1 MKIVVTCGDVNGIGL
16 ETLLK
21 SADVMS
27 SNLFFKDTEFYLS
40 CNTNSL
46 LEYAQKIGYDIEIL
60 NERVIVS
67 DHYMKILECDNYSP
81 VQFGKVTRNAGSLSV
96 ESLEKAIVQTLN
108 NKFDALVTL
117 PISKE
122 SAYLA
127 GFKYPGQTEMLA
139 EKSKVSSPLMILFK
153 DDLRVALATIH
164 EPIRRVPDLIT
175 KEKLS
180 SLIIQFNRSLKI
192 DFGIKEPKIAV
203 LGLNP
208 HAGENGKIGT
218 EELGTIG
225 IALEQVKS
233 DSVLVRGPYPADG
246 FFAHGDYKKF
256 DGIVAMYHDQGL
268 VPLKLLAHGTG
279 VNFTAGLPVVR
290 TSPDHGTAYG
300 ISGKGIASPDSL
312 VAALISAVKIVKAR
326 KSNNQK

>member
-40 CNTNSL
+40 CNTQSL

-96 ESLEKAIVQTLN
+96 ESLEKAIVHTLN
-108 NKFDALVTL
+108 HKFDALVTL

-139 EKSKVSSPLMILFK
+139 EKSKVTSPLMILFK

-164 EPIRRVPDLIT
+164 EPLRTVPDLIT
-175 KEKLS
+175 KEKLTA
-180 SLIIQFNRSLKI
+180 LITQFNNSLKI
-192 DFGIKEPKIAV
+192 DFGIDKPKIAV

-208 HAGENGKIGT
+208 HAGENGKIGM
-218 EELGTIG
+218 EENTI
-225 IALEQVKS
+225 ISVALEQLKTEG
-233 DSVLVRGPYPADG
+233 VLVRGPYPADG
-246 FFAHGDYKKF
+246 FFAHGDYRNF

-300 ISGKGIASPDSL
+300 IAGKGIASPDSL
-312 VAALISAVKIVKAR
+312 IAALISAVKIVKAR
-326 KSNNQK
+326 KNHKN

>member
-27 SNLFFKDTEFYLS
+27 SNLYFKDTEFYLA
-40 CNTNSL
+40 CNSQSL
-46 LEYAQKIGYDIEIL
+46 LEYAKKIGYDIEIL

-81 VQFGKVTRNAGSLSV
+81 VEFGKVTRNAGSLSV

-108 NKFDALVTL
+108 HKFDALVTL

-139 EKSKVSSPLMILFK
+139 EKSKVTSPLMILFK

-164 EPIRRVPDLIT
+164 EPLRKVPDLIT
-175 KEKLS
+175 KEKLIA
-180 SLIIQFNRSLKI
+180 LISQFNNSLKI
-192 DFGIKEPKIAV
+192 DFGIEKPIIAV

-208 HAGENGKIGT
+208 HAGENGKIGM
-218 EELGTIG
+218 EENTI
-225 IALEQVKS
+225 ISVALDHLKT
-233 DSVLVRGPYPADG
+233 DGVLVRGPYPADG
-246 FFAHGDYKKF
+246 FFAHGDYKNF
-256 DGIVAMYHDQGL
+256 DGIVAMFHDQGL

-300 ISGKGIASPDSL
+300 ISGKGIASPNSL
-312 VAALISAVKIVKAR
+312 IAALISAVKIVKAR
-326 KSNNQK
+326 KNHKS

>member
-1 MKIVVTCGDVNGIGL
+1 MKIVLTCGDVNGIGL

-27 SNLFFKDTEFYLS
+27 SSLYFKDTEFYLS
-40 CNTNSL
+40 CNTQSL
-46 LEYAQKIGYDIEIL
+46 LEYAKKIGYDIEIL

-81 VQFGKVTRNAGSLSV
+81 VHFGKVTRNAGSLSV
-96 ESLEKAIVQTLN
+96 ESLEKAIVHTLN
-108 NKFDALVTL
+108 HKFDALVTL

-139 EKSKVSSPLMILFK
+139 EKSKVASPLMILFK

-164 EPIRRVPDLIT
+164 EPLRTVPDLIT
-175 KEKLS
+175 KEKLTA
-180 SLIIQFNRSLKI
+180 LINQFNNSLKI
-192 DFGIKEPKIAV
+192 DFGIDKPKIAV

-208 HAGENGKIGT
+208 HAGENGKIGM
-218 EELGTIG
+218 EENTI
-225 IALEQVKS
+225 ISVALEQLKTEG
-233 DSVLVRGPYPADG
+233 VLVHGPYPADG
-246 FFAHGDYKKF
+246 FFAHGDYRNF

-312 VAALISAVKIVKAR
+312 IAALISAVKIVKAR
-326 KSNNQK
+326 KNHKN

>member
-27 SNLFFKDTEFYLS
+27 SNLYFKDTEFYLA
-40 CNTNSL
+40 CNSQSL
-46 LEYAQKIGYDIEIL
+46 LEYAKKIGYDIEIL

-81 VQFGKVTRNAGSLSV
+81 VEFGKVTRNAGSLSV

-108 NKFDALVTL
+108 HKFDALVTL

-139 EKSKVSSPLMILFK
+139 EKSKVTSPLMILFK

-164 EPIRRVPDLIT
+164 EPLRKVPDMIT
-175 KEKLS
+175 KEKLIA
-180 SLIIQFNRSLKI
+180 LISQFNNSLKI
-192 DFGIKEPKIAV
+192 DFGIEKPIIAV

-208 HAGENGKIGT
+208 HAGENGKIGM
-218 EELGTIG
+218 EENTI
-225 IALEQVKS
+225 ISVALDHLKT
-233 DSVLVRGPYPADG
+233 DGVLVRGPYPADG
-246 FFAHGDYKKF
+246 FFAHGDYKNF
-256 DGIVAMYHDQGL
+256 DGIVAMFHDQGL

-300 ISGKGIASPDSL
+300 ISGKGIASPNSL
-312 VAALISAVKIVKAR
+312 IAALISAVKIVKAR
-326 KSNNQK
+326 KNHKN

>member
-27 SNLFFKDTEFYLS
+27 SNLYFKDTEFYLA
-40 CNTNSL
+40 CNSQSL
-46 LEYAQKIGYDIEIL
+46 LEYAKKIGYDIEIL

-81 VQFGKVTRNAGSLSV
+81 VEFGKVTRNAGSLSV

-108 NKFDALVTL
+108 HKFDALVTL

-139 EKSKVSSPLMILFK
+139 EKSKVTSPLMILFK

-164 EPIRRVPDLIT
+164 EPLRKVPDLIT
-175 KEKLS
+175 KEKLIA
-180 SLIIQFNRSLKI
+180 LISQFNNSLKI
-192 DFGIKEPKIAV
+192 DFGIEKPIIAV

-208 HAGENGKIGT
+208 HAGENGKIGM
-218 EELGTIG
+218 EENTI
-225 IALEQVKS
+225 ISVALDHLKT
-233 DSVLVRGPYPADG
+233 DGVLVRGPYPADG
-246 FFAHGDYKKF
+246 FFAHGDYKNF
-256 DGIVAMYHDQGL
+256 DGIVAMFHDQGL

-300 ISGKGIASPDSL
+300 ISGKGIASPNSL
-312 VAALISAVKIVKAR
+312 IAALISAVKIVKAR
-326 KSNNQK
+326 KNHKN